1 MPLNVL
7 KWTSHKRSWRPAEC
21 RKPRSTRHRPFP
33 LSTSI
38 AGRAYVLSLRG
49 KRFRLV
55 SEPRKTAKRDFR
67 FCRAKNG
74 TRAITWK
81 RGKGMKF
88 PSSLPHPLPAYS
100 RLFSR
105 GMWLS
110 FLVLCFETA
119 RKHLLPC
126 LLACY
131 LLQTG
136 QNLSLW
142 RVWLYLPVSVMSLW
156 LLIRIFTK
164 SFLLVE
170 FLIKSR

>member
-74 TRAITWK
+74 TRAITW
-81 RGKGMKF
+81 RGG
-88 PSSLPHPLPAYS
+88 
-100 RLFSR
+100 RE
-105 GMWLS
+105 WS
-110 FLVLCFETA
+110 FL
-119 RKHLLPC
+119 LLFPTPSPLTRAFFRAVCDSRSLFFASKQHGNACYRAC
-126 LLACY
+126 LLAICY
-131 LLQTG
+131 KQGRIYRCGEFDYIFQFQSWVCGYLYEFSLG
-136 QNLSLW
+136 LSY
-142 RVWLYLPVSVMSLW
+142 WLN
-156 LLIRIFTK
+156 F
-164 SFLLVE
+164 
-170 FLIKSR
+170 